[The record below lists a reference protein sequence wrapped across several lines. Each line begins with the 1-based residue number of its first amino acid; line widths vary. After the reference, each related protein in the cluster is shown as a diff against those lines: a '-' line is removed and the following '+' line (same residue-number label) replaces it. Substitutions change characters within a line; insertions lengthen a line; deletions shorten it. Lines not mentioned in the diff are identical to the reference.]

1 MAIHLPV
8 TARARLAIAARIA
21 LAVFGGYGLAG
32 LATAALALALPMGRT
47 DAASTATMLSFAVYA
62 AAALWMFAARRLVT
76 AALGLLL
83 PALALG
89 GLVWA
94 LYGGAG

>member
-1 MAIHLPV
+1 MAR
-8 TARARLAIAARIA
+8 TRLAVAARIA
-21 LAVFGGYGLAG
+21 LAVFAGYGLAG
-32 LATAALALALPMGRT
+32 LATAALALGLPMSRA

-62 AAALWMFAARRLVT
+62 AAVLWTFGARRLAT

-94 LYGGAG
+94 LHGGAG

>member
-1 MAIHLPV
+1 MAANLAV
-8 TARARLAIAARIA
+8 TTHIRLAVAARIA

-32 LATAALALALPMGRT
+32 LFTAALALALPMGRA
-47 DAASTATMLSFAVYA
+47 DAASTATLLSFAVYA
-62 AAALWMFAARRLVT
+62 AAVLWTFGARRFAI

-83 PALALG
+83 PAVVLG

-94 LYGGAG
+94 LHGGAG

>member
-1 MAIHLPV
+1 M
-8 TARARLAIAARIA
+8 TARACLAVAARIA
-21 LAVFGGYGLAG
+21 LAGFGGYGLAG
-32 LATAALALALPMGRT
+32 LATAALALALPMGRA

-62 AAALWMFAARRLVT
+62 AAVLWTFGVRRLAT

-89 GLVWA
+89 GLVGA

>member
-1 MAIHLPV
+1 V
-8 TARARLAIAARIA
+8 TARARHAVAARIA

-32 LATAALALALPMGRT
+32 LATAALALALPMGRA
-47 DAASTATMLSFAVYA
+47 DATSTATMLSFAVYA
-62 AAALWMFAARRLVT
+62 AAVLWTFGVRRLAT

>member
-1 MAIHLPV
+1 M
-8 TARARLAIAARIA
+8 TARARLAVAARIA
-21 LAVFGGYGLAG
+21 LSVFGGYGLAS
-32 LATAALALALPMGRT
+32 LATAALALALPMGRA

-62 AAALWMFAARRLVT
+62 AAVLWTFGARRLMT

-94 LYGGAG
+94 LHGGAG